1 MAAEPSLPCI
11 LDREFFKILSN
22 DNGKVVA
29 ECVNCVTVNKKI
41 SGTLTSY
48 IGLIIVLDW

>member
-11 LDREFFKILSN
+11 LDGELFKILSN

-29 ECVNCVTVNKKI
+29 ECVNCVNKKI

-48 IGLIIVLDW
+48 IIIVLYW